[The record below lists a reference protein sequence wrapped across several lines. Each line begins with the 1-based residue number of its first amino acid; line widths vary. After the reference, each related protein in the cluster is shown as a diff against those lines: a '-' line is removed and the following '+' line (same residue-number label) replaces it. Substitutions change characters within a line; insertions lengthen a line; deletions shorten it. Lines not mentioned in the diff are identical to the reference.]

1 VAAVVLWRRL
11 KPRLLELWRKA
22 KAGGAILSDWRRYA
36 REWRCRRRPPTAPH
50 RRERGLHV
58 SFGIPVT
65 LYTVFLVAS
74 SHMLSGLLAITPG
87 GVGQTQDLDVL
98 TLRGYAPEEDIVA
111 FSITQDAVLTI
122 WNVLLGVVVMAW
134 AFGYGQMREIL
145 RNRGK
150 KAAEPA
156 PPGA

>member
-1 VAAVVLWRRL
+1 
-11 KPRLLELWRKA
+11 
-22 KAGGAILSDWRRYA
+22 
-36 REWRCRRRPPTAPH
+36 
-50 RRERGLHV
+50 
-58 SFGIPVT
+58 VT

-74 SHMLSGLLAITPG
+74 SHILSGLFAITPG
-87 GVGQTQDLDVL
+87 GVGQTQALDVL
-98 TLRGYAPEEDIVA
+98 TLRGYAPEEDIAA